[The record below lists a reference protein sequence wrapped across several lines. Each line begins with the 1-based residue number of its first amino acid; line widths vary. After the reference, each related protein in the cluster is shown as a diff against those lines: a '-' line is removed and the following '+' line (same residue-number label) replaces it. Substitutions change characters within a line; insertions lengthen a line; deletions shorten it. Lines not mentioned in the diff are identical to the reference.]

1 MVSTTAVGR
10 PSIGFFAPGRDTSHG
25 GWLHG
30 GSHTRGDY
38 GMTVT
43 PLSIRREQGMKL
55 ADFSTG
61 RGLEIGPLNQPLV
74 TKDMADVHYVDVFS
88 GPHLR
93 AHYSQDPNVDV
104 DDIPDI
110 DFVLSTADGVRPL
123 PEAVRPAAPFAW
135 VVASHVI
142 EHVPD
147 FIEWLAQI
155 AEIIEDGAVLLLV
168 VPDRRFSFDIL
179 RPATTVGQLLQAH
192 ELREARPSVRAVYDH
207 FRSHVSVNASDA
219 WRGVVPARA
228 SRMFDVPA
236 TMSQVRLAQQG
247 EYVDSHVWTF
257 TPALFAEQMAELGQL
272 DMCDFVVEKIVP
284 TAENQLEFFAV
295 LRRLP
300 TGRPSEEIAA
310 LRASGVLDLV
320 DDDPPV
326 HRVHSGTGGLGA
338 EVARLQAE
346 LDALTIASGQ
356 RTKELEDELAQIKAS
371 QRWRVGG
378 LAAVPASAVKKLFV
392 R

>member
-1 MVSTTAVGR
+1 
-10 PSIGFFAPGRDTSHG
+10 
-25 GWLHG
+25 
-30 GSHTRGDY
+30 
-38 GMTVT
+38 MTVT

-74 TKDMADVHYVDVFS
+74 TKDMADVRYVDVFS

-123 PEAVRPAAPFAW
+123 PEAVRSAAPFAW

-219 WRGVVPARA
+219 WRGVVPARG
-228 SRMFDVPA
+228 SRMFDIPA

-247 EYVDSHVWTF
+247 QYVDSHVWTF

-320 DDDPPV
+320 DDDPV
-326 HRVHSGTGGLGA
+326 AGRVQA
-338 EVARLQAE
+338 ESERLTAETERLAAEAARLHAE
-346 LDALTIASGQ
+346 LEDHILAAGR
-356 RTKELEDELAQIKAS
+356 RTREFEDELAQVKAS
-371 QRWRVGG
+371 ERWRLGG
-378 LAAVPASAVKKLFV
+378 LAAVPASAVKRLFV

>member
-1 MVSTTAVGR
+1 M
-10 PSIGFFAPGRDTSHG
+10 I
-25 GWLHG
+25 
-30 GSHTRGDY
+30 
-38 GMTVT
+38 VT
-43 PLSIRREQGMKL
+43 PLSIRREQCMKL

-74 TKDMADVHYVDVFS
+74 TKDMADVRYVDVFS
-88 GPHLR
+88 SSHLR
-93 AHYSQDPNVDV
+93 AHYSQDPNVNV
-104 DDIPDI
+104 EDIPDI
-110 DFVLSTADGVRPL
+110 DFVLSATDGVRPL

-147 FIEWLAQI
+147 VITWLAQI
-155 AEIIEDGAVLLLV
+155 AEIIEDGAMLLLV
-168 VPDRRFSFDIL
+168 VPDRRYSFDIL

-207 FRSHVSVNASDA
+207 FRSHVSVDAGDA
-219 WRGVVPARA
+219 WRGIVPSHD
-228 SRMFDVPA
+228 SRMFDSAA

-247 EYVDSHVWTF
+247 NYVDSHVWTF
-257 TPALFAEQMAELGQL
+257 TPSSFAEQLGELGEL
-272 DMCDFVVEKIVP
+272 GMCDFVIEKIVP

-300 TGRPSEEIAA
+300 RGLPSEEIADLQA
-310 LRASGVLDLV
+310 SQVLELMDDDSIESRLRAESERLAL
-320 DDDPPV
+320 
-326 HRVHSGTGGLGA
+326 

-346 LDALTIASGQ
+346 LDDRVPGTGA
-356 RTKELEDELAQIKAS
+356 RNKELEEELTRIKTS
-371 QRWRVGG
+371 ERWRLGG
-378 LAAVPASAVKKLFV
+378 LVVVPVSKLKRLFV